1 MKILLL
7 NKNPI
12 ISKLVKLTVQKLGD
26 EFEELEEFN
35 ESKAD
40 IIIVDNDEKID
51 LNSLKNF
58 AKKLIVLSKTG
69 NEILDDEMI
78 LNLHKPFLP
87 TDLIKLIEQ
96 ANSTP
101 AQILEE
107 KELESTK
114 ANPSPTQAK
123 EKDIENI
130 SQENEAHQDDKELS
144 LDDLNLNA
152 LSLEESSL
160 DQNTDNAQEHEE
172 LSSEITQETK
182 QHPSEPKEQDENFNE
197 HDLDQVFKMNDDE
210 KATSLSETKKDE
222 NTENSFNEKN
232 LPETLETEDFA
243 SLSKDLD
250 IQDDKDDEKDGVG
263 FSVEE
268 RKVDFNDIPSD
279 AKFIGQSKDE
289 SLSKTEPSPQI
300 VEANEKEFVP
310 STHESIKKQLKELD
324 EMDQNAINKDEKVP
338 DESLKDSELDKIKE
352 RDIKIAL
359 GENVED
365 LQDEG
370 QKASV
375 DESSLEQKNTNKE
388 EDKKII
394 DELSKSITNA
404 ITSSINDETLKA
416 ALKGMNMNINISI
429 NFDEDKH

>member
-26 EFEELEEFN
+26 EFEELEEFD

-210 KATSLSETKKDE
+210 KATSLSEVKEDE

-300 VEANEKEFVP
+300 VEPNEKEFVP

-375 DESSLEQKNTNKE
+375 DESSLEPKNTNKE